1 MRNPASPCC
10 PCSSRSASTCSATP
24 PRRVLPALVNRPNGQ
39 RHRSARHQS
48 IGQRGVAL
56 NREALVQALSGL
68 IGRRGGFTMSIVAWV
83 TLDGAGVPRDDSTCC
98 ALPLVCDFAD
108 NSLVQIVCRRFPL
121 GQRDSQ
127 DRKRRGVAGVTPPPP
142 QGSGR
147 CLGVSGTGSRRI
159 EYPTTLVRGCSRDE
173 HSPMSGVCLTHR
185 AAQAVHA
192 LRSGRPRAQ
201 GGWVKA
207 SCLVRE
213 GVPTDRRHAALKQ
226 RTTHRLR
233 GTEDER

>member
-1 MRNPASPCC
+1 
-10 PCSSRSASTCSATP
+10 
-24 PRRVLPALVNRPNGQ
+24 
-39 RHRSARHQS
+39 
-48 IGQRGVAL
+48 
-56 NREALVQALSGL
+56 
-68 IGRRGGFTMSIVAWV
+68 MSIVAWV
-83 TLDGAGVPRDDSTCC
+83 TLTA
-98 ALPLVCDFAD
+98 ALRLACDFAD
-108 NSLVQIVCRRFPL
+108 NSLVQIVCRRFRL

-127 DRKRRGVAGVTPPPP
+127 ERKQRGVVGLTPPPTQEP
-142 QGSGR
+142 GQ
-147 CLGVSGTGSRRI
+147 CLGVSGRGSRKI

-173 HSPMSGVCLTHR
+173 HSPMSRVCLTHS

-201 GGWVKA
+201 GGWVKG

-213 GVPTDRRHAALKQ
+213 GVPADRRHAALTQ

>member
-1 MRNPASPCC
+1 MHRRAVLARRGGHLLSRQCHLGACCRHCPTGQTGNDIDQQDTRASDSAASPCRLWRG
-10 PCSSRSASTCSATP
+10 SRSRC
-24 PRRVLPALVNRPNGQ
+24 R
-39 RHRSARHQS
+39 
-48 IGQRGVAL
+48 
-56 NREALVQALSGL
+56 
-68 IGRRGGFTMSIVAWV
+68 
-83 TLDGAGVPRDDSTCC
+83 C
-98 ALPLVCDFAD
+98 ALRGLDLSRLAAGLRFRRQQLVK
-108 NSLVQIVCRRFPL
+108 IVYRRFPL

-127 DRKRRGVAGVTPPPP
+127 DRKRRGVVGVTPPPP
-142 QGSGR
+142 QEPGR

-159 EYPTTLVRGCSRDE
+159 EYPTTLVRGCSPDE
-173 HSPMSGVCLTHR
+173 HSPMFGVCLTHS

-226 RTTHRLR
+226 RTTHRLW